1 MSFFFD
7 SFSES
12 MLGTDVHS
20 RVDFAADNLKFI
32 CTDHTDKTPSQ
43 STDQDHFDLDDP
55 ANATVATSAN
65 LGTKTITDGV
75 FDHADETLSAVT
87 GDQFESVNYYKD
99 SGATATSPLICS
111 IDSGTGL
118 PFTPSGGDIDV
129 RPNVSGVFS
138 L

>member
-12 MLGTDVHS
+12 MLGTDIHS
-20 RVDFAADNLKFI
+20 RVVFASDNLKFV
-32 CTDHTDKTPSQ
+32 CTDHTDITPLQ
-43 STDQDHFDLDDP
+43 ATHQDLDDIDIDII
-55 ANATVATSAN
+55 ATSAN
-65 LGTKTITDGV
+65 LTGKTITDGA
-75 FDHADETLSAVT
+75 FDHTDETLTAVS

-99 SGATATSPLICS
+99 SGSAATSPLICH
-111 IDSGTGL
+111 IDTGTGL